1 MIASLSLI
9 LLCQLAGEV
18 IVRGLGLPMPGPVVG
33 LLFLLLLLL
42 ARDRF
47 VALARGPLQQDGV
60 ENASRG
66 LLAHLSLLFV
76 PAGVG
81 VVQKL
86 DLVAE
91 HGIAVAAVLADLR
104 GGDLAGDGG
113 DVSGRESL
121 DVARTERAMSANP
134 FSLWVYLSQ
143 SPLLW
148 LTVTLLV
155 YATTDAL
162 SLKTHRH
169 PLANPVLHLDLDH
182 RGVPDAHGH
191 IVHDLFRRRAVRA
204 LPARA
209 GDRGAGGAALRKPQG
224 GGGGDPADAGGPRG
238 GPVTAVVSWCC

>member
-18 IVRGLGLPMPGPVVG
+18 IVRGFGLPLPGPVVG

-91 HGIAVAAVLADLR
+91 HGIAVAVVLAIS
-104 GGDLAGDGG
+104 
-113 DVSGRESL
+113 V
-121 DVARTERAMSANP
+121 
-134 FSLWVYLSQ
+134 
-143 SPLLW
+143 
-148 LTVTLLV
+148 VTLLV
-155 YATTDAL
+155 TVATFLVASRL
-162 SLKTHRH
+162 MS
-169 PLANPVLHLDLDH
+169 
-182 RGVPDAHGH
+182 RGRSAP
-191 IVHDLFRRRAVRA
+191 
-204 LPARA
+204 
-209 GDRGAGGAALRKPQG
+209 
-224 GGGGDPADAGGPRG
+224 
-238 GPVTAVVSWCC
+238 

>member
-1 MIASLSLI
+1 MIASLGLI

-91 HGIAVAAVLADLR
+91 HGVAVAAVLAIS
-104 GGDLAGDGG
+104 
-113 DVSGRESL
+113 V
-121 DVARTERAMSANP
+121 V
-134 FSLWVYLSQ
+134 
-143 SPLLW
+143 
-148 LTVTLLV
+148 VTLLV
-155 YATTDAL
+155 TVATFLVASRL
-162 SLKTHRH
+162 VS
-169 PLANPVLHLDLDH
+169 
-182 RGVPDAHGH
+182 RGRSAP
-191 IVHDLFRRRAVRA
+191 
-204 LPARA
+204 
-209 GDRGAGGAALRKPQG
+209 
-224 GGGGDPADAGGPRG
+224 
-238 GPVTAVVSWCC
+238 